1 MKSTAF
7 YHQLPVKFECTQCG
21 QCCRGKGS
29 YVFLH
34 QDEVEKIR
42 RIVNVS
48 AYLFKKKF
56 LDTHPEGDLVLAQR
70 GNGDCIFLLESSAM
84 NRLNTTSHNRKMGC
98 QIYKNRP
105 VQCSSYPFWPEILT
119 SKKTWLQEAE
129 QCEGINRG
137 NDVSSKTIERT
148 LDLLRE

>member
-7 YHQLPVKFECTQCG
+7 YHQQPLKFECTQCG

-48 AYLFKKKF
+48 AYLFKKNF

-70 GNGDCIFLLESSAM
+70 GSGDCVFLVDKSQ
-84 NRLNTTSHNRKMGC
+84 TTSGNQKMGC
-98 QIYKNRP
+98 HIYKNRP

-137 NDVSSKTIERT
+137 NDVSSKTIECT